1 MSKVAVTIVFSPEA
15 VYGDEKPNM
24 EPDVGPQIQFMG
36 KYFQSGQTF
45 TFKTAKSYSILGC
58 VVKDGAFSLIPSTLA
73 LSVPTHVTCV
83 EVNGE
88 WDQEEAPCQ
97 VLRRHDG
104 CGWSGHVWSGG
115 VDCGCNKKAVD
126 PFTLKALGAH
136 ANATGKV
143 TTPEGVT
150 ITWKHITE
158 EEDNEVVNC
167 NDDGELLGVCSGVQD
182 YGSGY

>member
-1 MSKVAVTIVFSPEA
+1 MSKVEVTIVFPPSA
-15 VYGDEKPNM
+15 VYGDERPAVAP
-24 EPDVGPQIQFMG
+24 EIGPQIQFMG
-36 KYFQSGQTF
+36 KYFQFGQTF
-45 TFKTAKSYSILGC
+45 TFKKAKSYSVQGC
-58 VVKDGAFSLIPSTLA
+58 MVRDGYNGLTPTTGFIP
-73 LSVPTHVTCV
+73 VDIMTCV

-88 WDQEEAPCQ
+88 WDPEEAPCQ

-104 CGWSGHVWSGG
+104 CSWSGHVWSGG
-115 VDCGCNKKAVD
+115 VDCGCNKKAID